1 MCEGSYSRDRIVE
14 SCIVRTVI
22 GSGNTETLEKY
33 YKKKT
38 ILITGGAGSIG
49 RELARALLKLNPS
62 AIRVL
67 DNNEAGLYLLE
78 QRFHSRKIR
87 TFIGDVRDKER
98 LRRATEEVD
107 IIFHAA
113 ALKHVPLCEY
123 NPFDTVKTN
132 ILGTQ
137 NIIDCALDEEVEK
150 MIMISTDK
158 AVNPNNV
165 MGATKMLAER
175 LVTSSDNYRGKRK
188 TSFACVRF
196 GNVLDSRG
204 SVFPLFEQQI
214 MNGGPVTLTDP
225 KMTRFVMSVPTA
237 VGLILHA
244 AEIARGG
251 EIFILKMPSLRILD
265 LVEVMIEFLAPDMGF
280 KPEEIKI
287 KTIGKRAGEKNFEE
301 LLTIDET
308 SHVTETDDMYI
319 LNQKRSASEKCCSLD
334 GYSSNSAILLGREDI
349 KRLVKEVIELRDS
362 DLSPGWYQS

>member
-1 MCEGSYSRDRIVE
+1 MEAF
-14 SCIVRTVI
+14 
-22 GSGNTETLEKY
+22 EKY
-33 YKKKT
+33 YSRKT

-49 RELARALLKLNPS
+49 RELTRVLLRLNPS
-62 AIRVL
+62 TIRVL
-67 DNNEAGLYLLE
+67 DNNETGLYFLE
-78 QRFHSRKIR
+78 QELNSRKIR
-87 TFIGDVRDKER
+87 TFVGDVRDKER

-123 NPFDTVKTN
+123 NPFDAVKTN

-175 LVTSSDNYRGKRK
+175 LVTSSNNYRGRRK

-204 SVFPLFEQQI
+204 SVFPLFERQI
-214 MNGGPVTLTDP
+214 MKGGPVTLTDP

-244 AEIARGG
+244 AKIAKGG

-280 KPEEIKI
+280 KPEEIEI
-287 KTIGKRAGEKNFEE
+287 RTIGKRAGEKNYEE
-301 LLTIDET
+301 LLTIDEA
-308 SHVTETDDMYI
+308 SYVTETNDMYI
-319 LNQKRSASEKCCSLD
+319 LNQKRSASEECCSLV
-334 GYSSNSAILLGREDI
+334 GYSSKGAVLLGREDI
-349 KRLVKEVIELRDS
+349 EKLVKEVIELRNL
-362 DLSPGWYQS
+362 DLNPGRYQS